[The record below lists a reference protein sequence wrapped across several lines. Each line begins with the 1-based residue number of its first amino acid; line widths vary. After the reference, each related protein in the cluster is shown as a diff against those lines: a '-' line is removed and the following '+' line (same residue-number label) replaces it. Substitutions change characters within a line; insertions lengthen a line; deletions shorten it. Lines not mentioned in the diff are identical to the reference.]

1 MEKAWF
7 GAAWHWSLAPH
18 YAGSRGRNRRGQVCA
33 TCMFSSVPQLC
44 NNLILDGNV
53 HCILHPAHL
62 LVIQE
67 TPETGHSWIKFA
79 TSLDVIWKAALSVTI
94 LRNQRYFTAPSELS
108 HLSNVLIQTVQ
119 VSPTKFKR
127 IGVFLAT
134 LCFTTTAYCWRCV
147 VEPGTSKNVH
157 NVKTECRLF
166 KWYNLDFK

>member
-1 MEKAWF
+1 MQ
-7 GAAWHWSLAPH
+7 GAGEGIGEGKYAPPVRFLQFPNSAITSFWMGMCTASSTLPISLSFRKH
-18 YAGSRGRNRRGQVCA
+18 
-33 TCMFSSVPQLC
+33 
-44 NNLILDGNV
+44 
-53 HCILHPAHL
+53 
-62 LVIQE
+62 
-67 TPETGHSWIKFA
+67 PETGHSWIKFA